1 MDVRQLNA
9 LLAVDEHGGF
19 SAAADALHTVQSN
32 VSAHVARLEREL
44 GVTLV
49 DRQAGKL
56 TQEGAVVANR
66 AQRIRYELDGLVA
79 DLAALRDEIVG
90 TVRLGVI
97 GSTARWLVPRL
108 LAAVRDRH
116 RGIRL
121 VVVDATSA
129 SLEPRLLSGSLDLA
143 VVNLP
148 VPGRDLASEELFGED
163 LVLVVPASHHL
174 AHRRHVDF
182 ADLASV
188 GLIMPPTGTAFRGEL
203 DAAAAAAGLLLHPLA
218 EVDGVR
224 LIASLAIEGHGP
236 AIVPATA
243 ILGSQDRQGWE
254 VLVVDGL
261 PPRRVGVAQRRRAL
275 LAAPARAV
283 LELLR
288 EVTLA
293 ADDLTGL
300 HPLRGARAAPMPGPA
315 T

>member
-32 VSAHVARLEREL
+32 VSAHIARLEREL

-49 DRQAGKL
+49 DRQAGRL
-56 TQEGAVVANR
+56 THEGTVVASR
-66 AQRIRYELDGLVA
+66 AQRVRYELDGVVA

-108 LAAVRDRH
+108 LTAVSERQ

-148 VPGRDLASEELFGED
+148 LPGRDLSSEELFSED
-163 LVLVVPASHHL
+163 LVLVVPAGHPL
-174 AHRRHVDF
+174 AQRRRVEF
-182 ADLASV
+182 ADLSSV
-188 GLIMPPTGTAFRGEL
+188 GLLMPPTGTAFRGEL
-203 DAAAAAAGLLLHPLA
+203 DAAAAASGLLLHPIA

-224 LIASLAIEGHGP
+224 LIASLATEGHGP

-243 ILGSQDRQGWE
+243 ILGSRDHRGWE
-254 VLVVDGL
+254 VLVVNGL
-261 PPRRVGVAQRRRAL
+261 PPRRVGVAQRRRGL
-275 LAAPARAV
+275 PAAPARAV
-283 LELLR
+283 LDLLR
-288 EVTLA
+288 DVTRA

-300 HPLRGARAAPMPGPA
+300 HPLNGGRAAPTPGHG

>member
-1 MDVRQLNA
+1 MELRQLNA

-32 VSAHVARLEREL
+32 VSAHIARLEREL

-49 DRQAGKL
+49 DRQAGRL
-56 TQEGAVVANR
+56 THEGTIVANR
-66 AQRIRYELDGLVA
+66 AQRIRYELDGVVA
-79 DLAALRDEIVG
+79 DLAALRDIIVG

-108 LAAVRDRH
+108 LTAVGERH
-116 RGIRL
+116 PGIRL

-148 VPGRDLASEELFGED
+148 VPGRDLSSEELFTED
-163 LVLVVPASHHL
+163 LVLVVPAGHPLSH
-174 AHRRHVDF
+174 RTRVDF
-182 ADLASV
+182 SDLSSV
-188 GLIMPPTGTAFRGEL
+188 GLLMPPTGTAFRGEL
-203 DAAAAAAGLLLHPLA
+203 DAAAAQAGLLLHPIA

-224 LIASLAIEGHGP
+224 LIASLATEGHGP

-243 ILGSQDRQGWE
+243 ILGSRDRESWE
-254 VLVVDGL
+254 VLVVNGL
-261 PPRRVGVAQRRRAL
+261 PPRRVGVAQRRRGL
-275 LAAPARAV
+275 PTAPARAV
-283 LELLR
+283 LDLLR
-288 EVTLA
+288 DVTRA
-293 ADDLTGL
+293 AHDLTGL
-300 HPLRGARAAPMPGPA
+300 HPLSGARGGPTPGPV